1 MIKKDN
7 SVLKKIGDKW
17 MILPLSDHNI
27 SCDVILY
34 TNEVGAFIYNALE
47 NETTKDEILN
57 KILKEYNVD
66 IKRANKDL
74 EAFLN
79 SMKEKGLL
87 ND

>member
-1 MIKKDN
+1 MKRKDN
-7 SVLKKIGDKW
+7 SVLKKIGNRW

-34 TNEVGAFIYNALE
+34 TNEVGATIYNALE
-47 NETTKDEILN
+47 NETTVDEILT
-57 KILKEYNVD
+57 KILSEFDVEES
-66 IKRANKDL
+66 RARADL
-74 EAFLN
+74 EAFIK